1 MKFSKEDFVLTLAS
15 FLTTFAYT
23 ITISFFPALAEKK
36 GMHQTL
42 IGILFGLDPLIGLPA
57 TIIVGRHMT
66 KIGRKKVFIA
76 GILFSATGFSILS
89 IIHSF
94 RNDIAC
100 ILSFVARVISGL
112 GTATY
117 MTAAQAIL
125 LNKHPDNAE
134 TIVARF
140 EAVGGLGFLLGPI
153 VGYFFSESEVGCFG
167 VCGCLLL
174 FYGIL
179 CNLSVNVGQCTS
191 YSQENSKILELLN
204 KPVKSI

>member
-1 MKFSKEDFVLTLAS
+1 
-15 FLTTFAYT
+15 
-23 ITISFFPALAEKK
+23 
-36 GMHQTL
+36 
-42 IGILFGLDPLIGLPA
+42 
-57 TIIVGRHMT
+57 MT
-66 KIGRKKVFIA
+66 KIGRKKIFIA

-94 RNDIAC
+94 RDDIAC

-112 GTATY
+112 GTASY

-125 LNKHPDNAE
+125 LNKHPDDAE

-153 VGYFFSESEVGCFG
+153 VGYFFSKSEVGCFG

-174 FYGIL
+174 IYGIL
-179 CNLSVNVGQCTS
+179 CHLFVNIEQCNS
-191 YSQENSKILELLN
+191 HPQEHLKISDLLY
-204 KPVKSI
+204 KPVKAI